1 MPTLSLVLMAVAALI
16 HIGFFVLESL
26 MWRRRGVYRI
36 FGVRSDKEAVTMSF
50 ALFNQGFYNLFLALG
65 ALVGIAVGSDIVVNP
80 RHDLL
85 VFCALFMI
93 GAAVVLVS
101 GNRKLW
107 RRPRPGWAAGS
118 RHAGGS
124 GGLEGRFR
132 I

>member
-1 MPTLSLVLMAVAALI
+1 MPTLSLILMAVAALI

-26 MWRRRGVYRI
+26 LWRRPAVYRV

-50 ALFNQGFYNLFLALG
+50 ALLNQGFYNLFLALG
-65 ALVGIAVGSDIVVNP
+65 ASVGIAVSSDILVKP
-80 RHDLL
+80 RHELL

-107 RRPRPGWAAGS
+107 RGALVQ
-118 RHAGGS
+118 
-124 GGLEGRFR
+124 GGLPAVAMLVALVA
-132 I
+132 